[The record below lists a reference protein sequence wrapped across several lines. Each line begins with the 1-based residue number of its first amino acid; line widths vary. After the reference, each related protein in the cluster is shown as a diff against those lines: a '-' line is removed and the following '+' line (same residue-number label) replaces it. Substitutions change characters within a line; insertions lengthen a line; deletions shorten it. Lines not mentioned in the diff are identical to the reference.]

1 MYGGQSTH
9 IPIKVNAAGVIPV
22 IFAMS
27 LVVFPPT
34 IASFFQS
41 SGVARWIIENMA
53 LDAPLGLTLYVL
65 LIIGFTYF
73 YTFVQINP
81 QQMAENLKKNG
92 GYIPGIRPGQTTV
105 KYIVRILNRITLS
118 GALFLA
124 IIAILPVIV
133 GRLAGLPDQISIGGT
148 SLLILVGVALETM
161 KQIESQLIKRH
172 YKGFI
177 NK

>member
-1 MYGGQSTH
+1 
-9 IPIKVNAAGVIPV
+9 
-22 IFAMS
+22 MS
-27 LVVFPPT
+27 IVMFPAVV
-34 IASFFQS
+34 ASFWQGKRF
-41 SGVARWIIENMA
+41 ANWIIENFS
-53 LDAPLGLTLYVL
+53 LNAPLGLTLYVL

-92 GYIPGIRPGQTTV
+92 GYIPGVRPGQTTV
-105 KYIVRILNRITLS
+105 KYLTRVMNRITLAGS
-118 GALFLA
+118 IFLA
-124 IIAILPVIV
+124 VVAILPVLV
-133 GRLAGLPDQISIGGT
+133 STLAGLPSQVSIGGT
-148 SLLILVGVALETM
+148 SLLIVTGVALETM

>member
-1 MYGGQSTH
+1 
-9 IPIKVNAAGVIPV
+9 GVIPV

-105 KYIVRILNRITLS
+105 KYIVRVLNRITLS
-118 GALFLA
+118 GAIFLA
-124 IIAILPVIV
+124 VVSVLPFMFGKVTNRHQSV
-133 GRLAGLPDQISIGGT
+133 TIGDT
-148 SLLILVGVALETM
+148 
-161 KQIESQLIKRH
+161 
-172 YKGFI
+172 
-177 NK
+177 